1 VRSTW
6 TDKRLDDLNTRVSGI
21 AEDVRHQSDSIDA
34 LQHSIIVVG
43 GGLIASML
51 AVLAAMIG
59 TIVTLLLTHF

>member
-1 VRSTW
+1 MRSTW
-6 TDKRLDDLNTRVSGI
+6 TDKRLDDLNVRVSGI
-21 AEDVRHQSDSIDA
+21 AEDVRHQSDRIDA

-43 GGLIASML
+43 GCLIAAML